1 MQLAHIRKNKKITQ
15 IELSKKLFVDQ
26 TTISKYECGKISP
39 TIEQL
44 PKLAQI
50 LDCSIEELVFALI
63 ETKKQAQQES
73 FNH

>member
-1 MQLAHIRKNKKITQ
+1 MTLNHIRKNKKITQ
-15 IELSKKLFVDQ
+15 FNLAKQLFVDQ

-44 PKLAQI
+44 PKLAKI
-50 LDCSIEELVFALI
+50 LGCSIEEIVYALI
-63 ETKKQAQQES
+63 ETKKES